1 MPGAPGS
8 TPVSSTASSTPRPSK
23 SGKRARKAAA
33 PVSFLGRR
41 PWKGNGSSAAAA
53 MTGGGGRRQRR
64 RARPERGRRL
74 RGGGGVGS
82 EGAERAR
89 PGLGACAV
97 PAPPPSP
104 GKRTLQL
111 NRPIERRGG
120 LALRAGA
127 GGDSRW
133 RQSIRGAAC
142 ATRRKLG
149 RGRGGEGSRL
159 VMEAVASPG
168 RAGVE
173 GCLPSRLPRGR
184 DGCGLPRGS
193 VPPQG
198 CCPADGVC
206 PPSGTAE
213 GARGCGKSSQRE
225 TEPMCKRLLTIFIFF
240 FPFKFNF
247 FVDCN
252 VSRGSL
258 MLVELLSKEEKKPQT
273 YKDYLKVV
281 ANSR

>member
-1 MPGAPGS
+1 MI
-8 TPVSSTASSTPRPSK
+8 
-23 SGKRARKAAA
+23 
-33 PVSFLGRR
+33 
-41 PWKGNGSSAAAA
+41 
-53 MTGGGGRRQRR
+53 
-64 RARPERGRRL
+64 
-74 RGGGGVGS
+74 RGGGSQSEERRVPRAGSWGVG
-82 EGAERAR
+82 
-89 PGLGACAV
+89 
-97 PAPPPSP
+97 
-104 GKRTLQL
+104 
-111 NRPIERRGG
+111 
-120 LALRAGA
+120 GA
-127 GGDSRW
+127 G
-133 RQSIRGAAC
+133 RGAGWSWRPWQAP
-142 ATRRKLG
+142 AG
-149 RGRGGEGSRL
+149 W
-159 VMEAVASPG
+159 
-168 RAGVE
+168 AGVE

-184 DGCGLPRGS
+184 DGCGLLRGS

-206 PPSGTAE
+206 SPSGTAE